1 MNEWMR
7 KGLNGPLELPFSGDV
22 GWEVAKA
29 PEPPRK
35 RVTRGLRLASLRAA
49 QPAEADSSAMDGGWE
64 DWGAAVADGDA
75 SDGGA
80 AATAGGANGS
90 SYGFERLP
98 GAQAPWQRAEATM
111 RQQKW
116 DGVRSSLHRGY
127 VEQQPAIDALR
138 REAIAAHR
146 QSLQECLAAVQPC
159 CSCCGGTDMQLAGPM
174 EVLYIGIERRF
185 LLSVPVSSCRVEGCG
200 GRFAPSSFSVGCF
213 PATPNASWDVA
224 QTSGMYERR
233 WFDLQLLQLCDSLTF
248 AGRAAAVYSLA
259 TVVHKQHELNG
270 CSAPLGWE
278 HMKRQLGEALMVCR
292 EGARG
297 ARQARQGEPAGLVSY
312 SLSLFTPAALPP
324 HLPAPPCASP

>member
-1 MNEWMR
+1 
-7 KGLNGPLELPFSGDV
+7 
-22 GWEVAKA
+22 
-29 PEPPRK
+29 
-35 RVTRGLRLASLRAA
+35 
-49 QPAEADSSAMDGGWE
+49 
-64 DWGAAVADGDA
+64 
-75 SDGGA
+75 
-80 AATAGGANGS
+80 
-90 SYGFERLP
+90 
-98 GAQAPWQRAEATM
+98 M

-292 EGARG
+292 ERARG
-297 ARQARQGEPAGLVSY
+297 ARQARQGEHAGLVSY